1 MNVSSIR
8 RRGPLARTV
17 AIALP
22 MALVAAVAL
31 PSTGLGAPP
40 PAELFDRNLIV
51 NGNADAGPGSPSS
64 EGGVVPVPGWATSSS
79 FTAVEYE
86 LEAGVPDSF
95 PTPDDS
101 IPAEH
106 GSNLFVGGPSN
117 DYSDATQIIA
127 MAAAAKLV
135 DSGLV
140 TYSLSGWLGGFTGQ
154 EDNAV
159 LSVSFRRA
167 NGQEVGSA
175 VIGPV
180 TASDRGRATGMLPRA
195 AFGSVPPGTRQ
206 ALVRIAMTKEP
217 SVGTYNDGY
226 ADNLALRLTR
236 LFGSNLVVNGDAEMG
251 ASSIDGYTVVAVPGW
266 TTDGPFT
273 VARYG
278 GPDLPSA
285 GDPGPANRGTALFA
299 GGPDTAFS
307 FAEQTID
314 VAAGA
319 RLIDTGIVPFTLSGY
334 LGGWT
339 NQDDVAEVTVEF
351 RSGSGVIGTAA
362 IGPVTVEDRDGA
374 TGLLR
379 RTARG
384 TVPAGTRSIV
394 VIVEMTKEPSVGEYD
409 DGYADNLRLVVGT

>member
-180 TASDRGRATGMLPRA
+180 TASDRGRATGPVLA
-195 AFGSVPPGTRQ
+195 GFGAERFFRGFLSRVVLAVFRGGLGATRVAIAVRSGAGRVRRDGPALGSRGRFPDRYELADAHAGGHEQRREDQEQDQRTEHRVSVEAQFAPTGESYR
-206 ALVRIAMTKEP
+206 L
-217 SVGTYNDGY
+217 VGTPVNCTATSG
-226 ADNLALRLTR
+226 AGPLRR
-236 LFGSNLVVNGDAEMG
+236 
-251 ASSIDGYTVVAVPGW
+251 AVLEKILS
-266 TTDGPFT
+266 DT
-273 VARYG
+273 VA
-278 GPDLPSA
+278 S
-285 GDPGPANRGTALFA
+285 
-299 GGPDTAFS
+299 
-307 FAEQTID
+307 
-314 VAAGA
+314 
-319 RLIDTGIVPFTLSGY
+319 
-334 LGGWT
+334 
-339 NQDDVAEVTVEF
+339 
-351 RSGSGVIGTAA
+351 
-362 IGPVTVEDRDGA
+362 
-374 TGLLR
+374 
-379 RTARG
+379 
-384 TVPAGTRSIV
+384 
-394 VIVEMTKEPSVGEYD
+394 
-409 DGYADNLRLVVGT
+409 